1 MHLPPGPFAEDLT
14 SSSPPPQELG
24 FTERTRSAAASQ
36 VIGRLLIQ
44 TGRRLDALTDNDF
57 DDLLAAS
64 AARHGS
70 DKAQPPLQ
78 QRRPHRPAGDV
89 PSRRVHRRSRS
100 TRPACCGRALR
111 SGCATP
117 PPALRGSFVAYLD
130 RFTATHSRGTVTGTA
145 TRLNHFAAH
154 LAAVDPELASLA
166 ELDRRRHI
174 ETYLTATAEATNSR
188 TGAPIQA
195 SERRG
200 RVLAVHCLL
209 NDIAEWGWPEA
220 PAAAP
225 GVSLRH
231 PQTAPA
237 LPRYLTPDLDRR
249 LTQALQAW
257 PDRLPADA
265 LLLQRATG
273 LRIGELVD
281 LELDSVHEI
290 PGQGAWLKVPLGKL
304 NTERMVPLDEETVAL
319 IDRIVAHRSPGRPLP
334 HPRTARPTD
343 FLFTHH
349 GRRLTV
355 DHLRDVLTRVT
366 TDAGLPHITPHQL
379 RHTYATALVNA
390 GVSLQSLMALLG
402 PRLGRDE
409 PALRT
414 AVRRD
419 RPHRIRA
426 GLDRRESPP
435 GHLAHRATAAAA
447 PHCRSSTAT
456 GKRPRRSR
464 PASPAASASAPR
476 SKARAPTPTSAS
488 TAPTSAPTPAT
499 YPSWPL
505 NAPTPKPWP
514 VTPKPAAGPAKPNAT
529 AGSSNA
535 STPTSVRRR
544 PDDTPTTPPDTSKT
558 PAPQSFSPGQ
568 PVTFDEVAARTGLGR
583 ATLYRN
589 PDLRDHRRGTPHPRQ
604 GSAHPVR
611 AHHRDRPPAHRAG
624 RPRRPPSAATKKNSA
639 DYDNRKARQP
649 RRPPQT
655 RPRLAG

>member
-1 MHLPPGPFAEDLT
+1 MPPVLAYAPAPEVDLLDAYDEHCGRLGLISVNLGSAARTFLRRWPDPQRWAGELLEARLTVSHPTRSFVTFLMLAGYLRPGYDYLIRRKLAVFWRHLPPGPLAEDLARFLGAA
-14 SSSPPPQELG
+14 QELG

-64 AARHGS
+64 AARHGAG
-70 DKAQPPLQ
+70 KASRHYSSATHTARQVMFHLGVFTEQPVNATSLLRQ
-78 QRRPHRPAGDV
+78 SFAQRMRD
-89 PSRRVHRRSRS
+89 
-100 TRPACCGRALR
+100 
-111 SGCATP
+111 AT
-117 PPALRGSFVAYLD
+117 PALRGSFVAYLD
-130 RFTATHSRGTVTGTA
+130 RLTATHTRGTVTGTA

-154 LAAVDPELASLA
+154 LAAVDPALTSLA
-166 ELDRRRHI
+166 DLDRRRHI
-174 ETYLTATAEATNSR
+174 ETYLTATAEAMNSR

-200 RVLAVHCLL
+200 RILAVHCLL

-220 PAAAP
+220 PQRRLVFRSDIP
-225 GVSLRH
+225 KLPR
-231 PQTAPA
+231 A

-257 PDRLPADA
+257 PERLPADA

-343 FLFTHH
+343 YLLTHH

-366 TDAGLPHITPHQL
+366 RGAGLPHITPHQL

-402 PRLGRDE
+402 HVSAEMSLRYGRLFDATVRTE
-409 PALRT
+409 YERAL
-414 AVRRD
+414 
-419 RPHRIRA
+419 
-426 GLDRRESPP
+426 
-435 GHLAHRATAAAA
+435 AAA
-447 PHCRSSTAT
+447 
-456 GKRPRRSR
+456 
-464 PASPAASASAPR
+464 
-476 SKARAPTPTSAS
+476 KANLGTLPT
-488 TAPTSAPTPAT
+488 
-499 YPSWPL
+499 
-505 NAPTPKPWP
+505 
-514 VTPKPAAGPAKPNAT
+514 
-529 AGSSNA
+529 
-535 STPTSVRRR
+535 
-544 PDDTPTTPPDTSKT
+544 
-558 PAPQSFSPGQ
+558 
-568 PVTFDEVAARTGLGR
+568 E
-583 ATLYRN
+583 
-589 PDLRDHRRGTPHPRQ
+589 
-604 GSAHPVR
+604 
-611 AHHRDRPPAHRAG
+611 
-624 RPRRPPSAATKKNSA
+624 
-639 DYDNRKARQP
+639 
-649 RRPPQT
+649 PPQG
-655 RPRLAG
+655 RISLPIVDGDWKYAPAVKARLAGGFCIRAQVQGPCAYANICEHCPNFRTDTGYLPVLVAQRADTETLARDAEARGWTGEAERHRRLIERLDAHISQTQTG